1 MREARGGGGK
11 GRILYSIP
19 RFIVII
25 GAPLFGKMGNFLRF
39 LCYVLGDLSKS
50 KTNAKE
56 LILILKLK
64 YIKYSL
70 HLHLLSFSSK
80 C

>member
-1 MREARGGGGK
+1 MKPNRSNHSSSVREARGGGGGK

-39 LCYVLGDLSKS
+39 LCYWVICRKVKLMLKMQ
-50 KTNAKE
+50 

-64 YIKYSL
+64 YIS
-70 HLHLLSFSSK
+70 
-80 C
+80 